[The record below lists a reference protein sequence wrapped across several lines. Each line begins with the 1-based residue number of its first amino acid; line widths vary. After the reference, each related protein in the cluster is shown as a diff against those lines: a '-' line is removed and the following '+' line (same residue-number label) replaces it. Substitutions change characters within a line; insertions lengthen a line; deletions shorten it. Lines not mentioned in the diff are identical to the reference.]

1 VTSVPENKH
10 DATGQVPALPPR
22 HPLPWQNAPSNGEN
36 HVTDANGLPVYDGC
50 NAAEMFRLYGDE
62 AQAEHAERTVEQ
74 RRRAPRRRPRRTG

>member
-22 HPLPWQNAPSNGEN
+22 HPLPWRNAPSNGEN

-62 AQAEHAERTVEQ
+62 ASAEHAERSVEQ
-74 RRRAPRRRPRRTG
+74 GRRAPRRRPRRTG